1 MDLKFVSE
9 KLIDHDDRL
18 ERIEDK
24 IDGLLTRNEFL
35 TKMDKVISTLD
46 RLDQKDYF
54 RSIDL
59 TATKQISASSR
70 LNSGLRTNFLFTK
83 QYFV

>member
-18 ERIEDK
+18 ERIEGK
-24 IDGLLTRNEFL
+24 IDGLMTKNEFL

-46 RLDQKDYF
+46 CLD
-54 RSIDL
+54 
-59 TATKQISASSR
+59 
-70 LNSGLRTNFLFTK
+70 
-83 QYFV
+83 